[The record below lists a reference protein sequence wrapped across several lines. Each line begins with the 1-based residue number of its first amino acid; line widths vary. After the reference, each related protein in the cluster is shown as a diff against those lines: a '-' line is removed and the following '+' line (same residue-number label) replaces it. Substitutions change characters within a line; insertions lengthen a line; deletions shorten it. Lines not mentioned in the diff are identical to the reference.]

1 MTWFNHLQFTGGTS
15 FQKNLLDL
23 HRIVGVGANV
33 AWDANG
39 AEISVAAPN
48 FVQVYDLGVDY
59 ASVSRRLDADVLAPI
74 VSSIDA
80 GHRGAYLV
88 AHHINAP
95 GVLMIEGFLDRL
107 RGELE
112 RRDCDLAMASLARD
126 PVAHRLSAKLK
137 FDEALSNTFDP
148 SLGALRERD
157 PTFPV
162 GDGNHPFAQMRE
174 FLFMDVLTSE
184 EDDRRMREMIA
195 ADASRALVGADAETA
210 PDAFATIRAVAATA
224 EARATQGMPHATV
237 EGVLRHPVAGV
248 AGEGVVEGGGEWA
261 ARFADARAAA
271 TSVANNFVAKWDVS
285 LLSTEDQREA
295 LLRLADEMD
304 WHPELLRGVGG
315 DSDAF
320 AGVQGSTVR
329 SQLDATLNDALNT
342 HGGAKTVDVASLPR
356 DFSRA
361 LAGWTALDAAL
372 YLTAVAQ
379 KAASEAEASA
389 RFGTPDAI
397 AARVGEARTPGTR
410 RGGLARGRR
419 GGARGRGG
427 GEDARRRRRARR
439 SQGREGGRGRGGVR
453 DRGGGDRGERGVPP
467 GGARR
472 RSGIARGAATKRG
485 GGDSGASGGAGGG
498 GGGSGGSRGGRG
510 DERGGASGGRGGD
523 ERGGASGGRGGDE
536 RGGASGGR
544 GGGERGGAP
553 AAASL
558 PGASEAAAIPGGEPR
573 AAVAAGP
580 PRAGRETPCTDSS
593 SSDEVAT
600 AADDRRPRQTTS
612 GNELASREG
621 EGMIPLLIITSREHN
636 ARTTTLF
643 SRRRPRPPSRFPP
656 TLVYVSIG
664 AASATGPHSHPPSP
678 PSFFFFARTS
688 PSENCGIHARRAR
701 SETFGPLRWYT
712 ASDMART
719 LPARS
724 STRTDPRGHGV
735 PAALSASAATGYDAA
750 PTRGEFWRR
759 RRPRGPRGRG
769 DDTPG
774 IPPGIL
780 LPGILPPG
788 ILPPGILPGI
798 LPGIPTRWGT
808 ATRARPR
815 SLRSRRRAR
824 STC

>member
-1 MTWFNHLQFTGGTS
+1 MATAAAPTTPGWARSPPRLAGDDAGAPARPRAPRADGSRASSRARRPSRRPRHPRDARGGARWIPTPAVPGPRPRDRLPRTRRHTNTRARGVPAALHSLFVVAAAVVAACLARGSTPPLSLRTSTPPLPHAPPPPPPPPQTHGRVGSRRGSLRQISATASGALRESYKSDRCSVTWFNHLQFTGGTS

-210 PDAFATIRAVAATA
+210 LDAFATIRAVAATA

-397 AARVGEARTPGTR
+397 AARVGEARTPAAAAAAPRGTPR
-410 RGGLARGRR
+410 RRAGPGRR
-419 GGARGRGG
+419 R
-427 GEDARRRRRARR
+427 DARRRRRARR
-439 SQGREGGRGRGGVR
+439 SQGREGGEGAEAFVTAGRR
-453 DRGGGDRGERGVPP
+453 SWRAGVPP

-472 RSGIARGAATKRG
+472 RSGLPAPRQSGEEIPELPEG
-485 GGDSGASGGAGGG
+485 GGAEAGGG
-498 GGGSGGSRGGRG
+498 VPGVRARRSRR
-510 DERGGASGGRGGD
+510 RTR
-523 ERGGASGGRGGDE
+523 RRF
-536 RGGASGGR
+536 RR
-544 GGGERGGAP
+544 TRRRRTRRRFRRTRRRRTQRRFP
-553 AAASL
+553 AAACY
-558 PGASEAAAIPGGEPR
+558 PGPEAAAIPGGEP
-573 AAVAAGP
+573 A
-580 PRAGRETPCTDSS
+580 RAGRR
-593 SSDEVAT
+593 
-600 AADDRRPRQTTS
+600 AAA
-612 GNELASREG
+612 GGSR
-621 EGMIPLLIITSREHN
+621 N
-636 ARTTTLF
+636 AVHR
-643 SRRRPRPPSRFPP
+643 
-656 TLVYVSIG
+656 LVV
-664 AASATGPHSHPPSP
+664 
-678 PSFFFFARTS
+678 
-688 PSENCGIHARRAR
+688 
-701 SETFGPLRWYT
+701 
-712 ASDMART
+712 
-719 LPARS
+719 
-724 STRTDPRGHGV
+724 V
-735 PAALSASAATGYDAA
+735 
-750 PTRGEFWRR
+750 
-759 RRPRGPRGRG
+759 
-769 DDTPG
+769 
-774 IPPGIL
+774 
-780 LPGILPPG
+780 
-788 ILPPGILPGI
+788 
-798 LPGIPTRWGT
+798 
-808 ATRARPR
+808 
-815 SLRSRRRAR
+815 
-824 STC
+824 

>member
-210 PDAFATIRAVAATA
+210 LDAFATIRAVAATA

-410 RGGLARGRR
+410 RRRRLARGTLEAACGAGEAARTLADAAALVDLRVERAGEGAEAFATAGEAIVASGGCLR
-419 GGARGRGG
+419 GAL
-427 GEDARRRRRARR
+427 EDARGLPEAPRQSEAEEIPELPEARA
-439 SQGREGGRGRGGVR
+439 EAEAVPEVR
-453 DRGGGDRGERGVPP
+453 AEV
-467 GGARR
+467 
-472 RSGIARGAATKRG
+472 AATNAAALPA
-485 GGDSGASGGAGGG
+485 DAAATNAAALPA
-498 GGGSGGSRGGRG
+498 
-510 DERGGASGGRGGD
+510 DAAATNAAALPAD
-523 ERGGASGGRGGDE
+523 A
-536 RGGASGGR
+536 A
-544 GGGERGGAP
+544 AANAAALP

-558 PGASEAAAIPGGEPR
+558 PGASEAAAIPGGEPAR
-573 AAVAAGP
+573 AVAA
-580 PRAGRETPCTDSS
+580 
-593 SSDEVAT
+593 
-600 AADDRRPRQTTS
+600 
-612 GNELASREG
+612 
-621 EGMIPLLIITSREHN
+621 
-636 ARTTTLF
+636 
-643 SRRRPRPPSRFPP
+643 
-656 TLVYVSIG
+656 
-664 AASATGPHSHPPSP
+664 
-678 PSFFFFARTS
+678 
-688 PSENCGIHARRAR
+688 
-701 SETFGPLRWYT
+701 
-712 ASDMART
+712 
-719 LPARS
+719 
-724 STRTDPRGHGV
+724 
-735 PAALSASAATGYDAA
+735 ASAAG
-750 PTRGEFWRR
+750 G
-759 RRPRGPRGRG
+759 
-769 DDTPG
+769 
-774 IPPGIL
+774 
-780 LPGILPPG
+780 
-788 ILPPGILPGI
+788 
-798 LPGIPTRWGT
+798 
-808 ATRARPR
+808 
-815 SLRSRRRAR
+815 SRNAVHRLVVV
-824 STC
+824 

>member
-48 FVQVYDLGVDY
+48 FVQVYDLGVDF

-210 PDAFATIRAVAATA
+210 LDAFATIRAVAATA
-224 EARATQGMPHATV
+224 EARATQGMPHASV

-261 ARFADARAAA
+261 ARFADARDAA

-304 WHPELLRGVGG
+304 WHPELLHGAGG

-410 RGGLARGRR
+410 RRRRLARG
-419 GGARGRGG
+419 
-427 GEDARRRRRARR
+427 DA
-439 SQGREGGRGRGGVR
+439 
-453 DRGGGDRGERGVPP
+453 
-467 GGARR
+467 
-472 RSGIARGAATKRG
+472 
-485 GGDSGASGGAGGG
+485 
-498 GGGSGGSRGGRG
+498 
-510 DERGGASGGRGGD
+510 
-523 ERGGASGGRGGDE
+523 
-536 RGGASGGR
+536 
-544 GGGERGGAP
+544 
-553 AAASL
+553 
-558 PGASEAAAIPGGEPR
+558 
-573 AAVAAGP
+573 
-580 PRAGRETPCTDSS
+580 
-593 SSDEVAT
+593 
-600 AADDRRPRQTTS
+600 
-612 GNELASREG
+612 
-621 EGMIPLLIITSREHN
+621 
-636 ARTTTLF
+636 
-643 SRRRPRPPSRFPP
+643 
-656 TLVYVSIG
+656 
-664 AASATGPHSHPPSP
+664 
-678 PSFFFFARTS
+678 
-688 PSENCGIHARRAR
+688 
-701 SETFGPLRWYT
+701 
-712 ASDMART
+712 
-719 LPARS
+719 
-724 STRTDPRGHGV
+724 
-735 PAALSASAATGYDAA
+735 
-750 PTRGEFWRR
+750 
-759 RRPRGPRGRG
+759 
-769 DDTPG
+769 
-774 IPPGIL
+774 
-780 LPGILPPG
+780 
-788 ILPPGILPGI
+788 
-798 LPGIPTRWGT
+798 
-808 ATRARPR
+808 
-815 SLRSRRRAR
+815 
-824 STC
+824 